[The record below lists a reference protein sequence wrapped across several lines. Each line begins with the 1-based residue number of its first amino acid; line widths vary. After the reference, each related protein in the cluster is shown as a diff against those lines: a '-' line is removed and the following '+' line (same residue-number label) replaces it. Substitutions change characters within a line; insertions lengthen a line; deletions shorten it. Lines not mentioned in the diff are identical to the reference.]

1 MVAEIS
7 LAVIAAS
14 FVIIVAV
21 LIPALLR
28 IRAAANEAQR
38 LLETARMQ
46 MAPMIHDLT
55 LILADARSIVHSLD
69 REMVKVSDSLEAV
82 RETARSV
89 REFEAMVQERIE
101 RPLLDLAGTL
111 SGLVKGFSV
120 FFRVLRSR
128 K

>member
-7 LAVIAAS
+7 LAVIAVS
-14 FVIIVAV
+14 FVVILAI
-21 LIPALLR
+21 LIPVLLR
-28 IRAAANEAQR
+28 IRAVANEAQR
-38 LLETARMQ
+38 LLESARMQ
-46 MAPMIHDLT
+46 MAPMVHDLT
-55 LILADARSIVHSLD
+55 LILSDARSIVRSID

-89 REFEAMVQERIE
+89 REFEAMVEERIE

-111 SGLVKGFSV
+111 SGLIKGFRV
-120 FFRVLRSR
+120 FFRALRS

>member
-1 MVAEIS
+1 MVAQIS
-7 LAVIAAS
+7 LAVIAAC
-14 FVIIVAV
+14 FVIIMAMM
-21 LIPALLR
+21 IPTLLR

-46 MAPMIHDLT
+46 MSPMIHDMT
-55 LILADARSIVHSLD
+55 LILADARSIVRTVD

-101 RPLLDLAGTL
+101 RPLLDLAGTVA
-111 SGLVKGFSV
+111 GLVKGFRA
-120 FFRVLRSR
+120 FYRALRS
-128 K
+128 

>member
-14 FVIIVAV
+14 FVIIVAMLV
-21 LIPALLR
+21 PALLR
-28 IRAAANEAQR
+28 VRAAANEAQR

-46 MAPMIHDLT
+46 MSPMIHDLT
-55 LILADARSIVHSLD
+55 LILADARSIVRSID

-111 SGLVKGFSV
+111 SGLIKGFRV
-120 FFRVLRSR
+120 FFRAIRS